1 MSNAPAWSRD
11 VSRLLNPES
20 ASGDWRLLA
29 TRLGYDNKDIRG
41 WATQHDPTMALLSEW
56 YATHKTS
63 EATHAVIKALEEM
76 NRMDAVKVI
85 REAKDAAGEKID
97 MTIHALGNAY
107 ICQLRQYQ

>member
-1 MSNAPAWSRD
+1 MKQTMSNAPAWSRD

-20 ASGDWRLLA
+20 AADWRLLA

-63 EATHAVIKALEEM
+63 EATHAVLKALEEM
-76 NRMDAVKVI
+76 NRMDAAKIV
-85 REAKDAAGEKID
+85 REAKDTAGKYNYCYVSE
-97 MTIHALGNAY
+97 
-107 ICQLRQYQ
+107 